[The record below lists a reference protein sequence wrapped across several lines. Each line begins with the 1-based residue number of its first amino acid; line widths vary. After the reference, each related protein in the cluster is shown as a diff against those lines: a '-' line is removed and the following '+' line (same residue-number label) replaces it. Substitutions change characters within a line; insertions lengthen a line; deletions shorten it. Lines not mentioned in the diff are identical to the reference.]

1 MAVLAKIKKKI
12 KGLIHKVNG
21 NMTVMEALNASPAAS
36 MAMRKAI
43 SLWASMYENNPG
55 WLKNPTRD
63 DPVEVVSIGLP
74 AAIASEKA
82 RMATLELK
90 SDITSKNNKEKADF
104 LNASYQCGLISEI
117 RKQSEYAIAK
127 GGLVITPYPIIKTDK
142 KGNDR
147 IDEFAFDFVQADRFI
162 PISFDS
168 SNKITDA
175 AFLIR
180 KETVDYIYYRLERHS
195 YKDGDVTITNRA
207 FKKENRNN
215 SDIFNIDIFDVVLG
229 AEIGLGEV
237 PEWSSLEKE
246 TTIENVKRVLFGYL
260 KMPCANTIDEDSP
273 LGVSGYS
280 RAVDLI
286 RQADIQHARLE
297 WELKA
302 GMMRIDC
309 DQEAFRDHET
319 TKLMSSGDIPLE
331 FRLRDTNDST
341 SYNIYAPDLRVQ
353 EYIDALENTKAMIE
367 DACALSRGTLSQVT
381 DQARTATELKILRQR
396 TYSENADIQQAIQK
410 ALEDVV
416 YAMNVHY
423 CIATGSPQQ
432 DDDCQVSFEFDD
444 SIIVDR
450 EAELQQ
456 RLTLM
461 DRGLAGEVE
470 NRMWYFGETEEQA
483 TAALD
488 KIHKERARNSADK
501 LDNMGDI

>member
-21 NMTVMEALNASPAAS
+21 NITVMEALNASPAAS
-36 MAMRKAI
+36 MEMRKAI
-43 SLWASMYENNPG
+43 VLWSDMYENKPN
-55 WLKNPTRD
+55 WLKKPTRD
-63 DPVEVVSIGLP
+63 DPIEVVSIGLP

-90 SDITSKNNKEKADF
+90 SDITSKRNKDKADF
-104 LNASYQCGLISEI
+104 LNESYQRGLISEI
-117 RKQSEYAIAK
+117 RKQSEYAVAK
-127 GGLVITPYPIIKTDK
+127 GGLAITPYPVIRTDE
-142 KGNDR
+142 KGN
-147 IDEFAFDFVQADRFI
+147 EHLEKFAFDFVQADRFI

-168 SNKITDA
+168 SGEITDA

-180 KETVDYIYYRLERHS
+180 KETADFIYYRLERHT
-195 YKDGDVTITNRA
+195 YKNGIVTISNKA
-207 FKKENRNN
+207 YKKENRNN
-215 SDIFNIDIFDVVLG
+215 SDILAVDIFEIVLG
-229 AEIGLGEV
+229 TEIGLSEV
-237 PEWSSLEKE
+237 PEWSGLEKE
-246 TTIENVKRVLFGYL
+246 TTIEGANRVLFGYL
-260 KMPCANTIDEDSP
+260 KMPPANTIDGDSS

-341 SYNIYAPDLRVQ
+341 SYNVYAPNLRVQ

-367 DACALSRGTLSQVT
+367 DACALSRGTISQVS

-410 ALEDVV
+410 ALEDVI

-423 CIATGSPQQ
+423 CIATGAKQ
-432 DDDCQVSFEFDD
+432 DDDYQVSFEWDD

-488 KIHKERARNSADK
+488 KIHKERARYSAEQ